1 MAYKWGL
8 LSILA
13 KWDEF
18 SNQSLQN
25 ERGCW
30 NPIIKWIW
38 TLKYLPNSEFPWFLV
53 SSHSQN
59 SGEGVVHVVVCR
71 SRLKTIQQKPTATV
85 VLIFGIMCNNITI
98 YNRNVILVP
107 FVFKTHTYLGQFFGD
122 LRDLSHLS
130 SHPRFGD
137 GTGRTGTWTVEEGQA
152 CYQAPTI
159 RTCCL
164 PFLGFGG
171 KTGLVEGMQKS
182 TVFFFGR
189 VEGGGGVDPCFCFFF
204 FRIWEQFFFF
214 FRIWVFFCVDIRW
227 IQSCFFFLVGVMLS
241 SLVLGSKFRPE
252 KSSTKAAT
260 AWCACVA
267 IADDARKNTETPVPG
282 DGEPYARSEKRAG
295 WIWRRIGF
303 WCVIFRLSYWLS
315 YILVI
320 GLCHGVSL

>member
-1 MAYKWGL
+1 
-8 LSILA
+8 
-13 KWDEF
+13 
-18 SNQSLQN
+18 
-25 ERGCW
+25 
-30 NPIIKWIW
+30 
-38 TLKYLPNSEFPWFLV
+38 
-53 SSHSQN
+53 
-59 SGEGVVHVVVCR
+59 
-71 SRLKTIQQKPTATV
+71 
-85 VLIFGIMCNNITI
+85 MCNNITTI
-98 YNRNVILVP
+98 ATSFWFHLFSKPIH
-107 FVFKTHTYLGQFFGD
+107 FGQFFWH
-122 LRDLSHLS
+122 LVLSLLS

-171 KTGLVEGMQKS
+171 KTGLRWGDAKIYGI
-182 TVFFFGR
+182 FFWAGW
-189 VEGGGGVDPCFCFFF
+189 GGGVDPCFCIF

-214 FRIWVFFCVDIRW
+214 GMSFFLLDIRW
-227 IQSCFFFLVGVMLS
+227 IQSCFFLEVVGVMLS
-241 SLVLGSKFRPE
+241 SLVLGSKFWPE

-295 WIWRRIGF
+295 WIWRRISF

-315 YILVI
+315 YRW
-320 GLCHGVSL
+320 